1 MLFRQALDTDLKKFS
16 TESESKPTD
25 SSSSK
30 TADINTDSR
39 HTFSA
44 MPEEEKQTK
53 RSADKEHLHVE
64 KVLRDNSQSHPTEQ
78 KEFAVPV
85 LPALGGRKKNQQK
98 KDVVVP
104 SDSDK
109 TVNVEETEKFG
120 QEEDGESKLGTKRVN
135 SDGGTELQEDDKNRT
150 EENVS
155 CEYFP

>member
-1 MLFRQALDTDLKKFS
+1 MLFRQAHDNNLKKLS
-16 TESESKPTD
+16 TEFESKATD

-44 MPEEEKQTK
+44 TLEKEKETK
-53 RSADKEHLHVE
+53 RSADKEHLHE
-64 KVLRDNSQSHPTEQ
+64 KALRDNSQSDLTEQ

-109 TVNVEETEKFG
+109 TVDIEETEKFE
-120 QEEDGESKLGTKRVN
+120 QEEDGESELGRKRVN
-135 SDGGTELQEDDKNRT
+135 SDVVMDKQEDDKNKT

>member
-16 TESESKPTD
+16 TESKSKPTD

-53 RSADKEHLHVE
+53 RSADKEHLHE

-109 TVNVEETEKFG
+109 TVDIEETEKFE
-120 QEEDGESKLGTKRVN
+120 QEEDGESELGRKRVN
-135 SDGGTELQEDDKNRT
+135 SDVAMDMQEDDKNRT

>member
-1 MLFRQALDTDLKKFS
+1 MLSRQAHDNNLKKLS
-16 TESESKPTD
+16 TEFESKATD

-53 RSADKEHLHVE
+53 RSADKEHLHE

-85 LPALGGRKKNQQK
+85 LPSLGGRKKNQQK

-109 TVNVEETEKFG
+109 TADVEETEKFG
-120 QEEDGESKLGTKRVN
+120 QEEDGESELGRKRVN
-135 SDGGTELQEDDKNRT
+135 SDVAMDKQEDDKNKT

>member
-1 MLFRQALDTDLKKFS
+1 MLFRQAPDTYLKKLS

-39 HTFSA
+39 HTFPA
-44 MPEEEKQTK
+44 TLEKEKQTK
-53 RSADKEHLHVE
+53 RSADKEHLHE

-85 LPALGGRKKNQQK
+85 LPALGGRKKNKKK

-109 TVNVEETEKFG
+109 TVDIEETEKFG
-120 QEEDGESKLGTKRVN
+120 QEEDGESELGTKRVN
-135 SDGGTELQEDDKNRT
+135 SDVAMDMQEDDKNRT

>member
-1 MLFRQALDTDLKKFS
+1 MLFRQAHDNNLKKLS
-16 TESESKPTD
+16 TEFESKATD

-44 MPEEEKQTK
+44 TPEEEKQTK
-53 RSADKEHLHVE
+53 RSADKEHLHE

-85 LPALGGRKKNQQK
+85 LPALGGRKKNKKK

-109 TVNVEETEKFG
+109 TVDVEETEKFG
-120 QEEDGESKLGTKRVN
+120 QEEDGESELGRKRVN
-135 SDGGTELQEDDKNRT
+135 SDVAMDMQEDDKNRT

>member
-1 MLFRQALDTDLKKFS
+1 MLFRQAHDNNLKKLS
-16 TESESKPTD
+16 TEFESKATD

-44 MPEEEKQTK
+44 TPEEEKQTK
-53 RSADKEHLHVE
+53 RSADKEHLRE

-85 LPALGGRKKNQQK
+85 LPALGGRKKNKKK

-109 TVNVEETEKFG
+109 TVDVEETEKFG
-120 QEEDGESKLGTKRVN
+120 QEEDGESELGRKRVN
-135 SDGGTELQEDDKNRT
+135 SDVAMDMQEDDKNRT

>member
-53 RSADKEHLHVE
+53 RSADKEHLHE

-85 LPALGGRKKNQQK
+85 LPALGGRKKNKKK

-109 TVNVEETEKFG
+109 IVDIEETEKFE
-120 QEEDGESKLGTKRVN
+120 QEEDGESELGRKRVN
-135 SDGGTELQEDDKNRT
+135 SDVAMDMQEDDKNRT

>member
-53 RSADKEHLHVE
+53 RSADKEHLHE

-85 LPALGGRKKNQQK
+85 LPALGGRKKNKKK

-109 TVNVEETEKFG
+109 TVDIEETEKFG
-120 QEEDGESKLGTKRVN
+120 QEEDGESELGRKRVN
-135 SDGGTELQEDDKNRT
+135 SDVAMDMQEDDKNRT

>member
-1 MLFRQALDTDLKKFS
+1 MLFRQAHDNNLKKLS
-16 TESESKPTD
+16 TEFESKATD

-53 RSADKEHLHVE
+53 RSADKEHLHE
-64 KVLRDNSQSHPTEQ
+64 KVLRDKSQSHPTEQ

-85 LPALGGRKKNQQK
+85 LPALGGRKKNKKK

-109 TVNVEETEKFG
+109 TVDVEETEKFG
-120 QEEDGESKLGTKRVN
+120 QEEDGESELGRKRVN
-135 SDGGTELQEDDKNRT
+135 SDVAMDMQEDDKNRT

-155 CEYFP
+155 CEYFS

>member
-1 MLFRQALDTDLKKFS
+1 MLFRQALDTDLKMFS
-16 TESESKPTD
+16 TESKSKPTD

-53 RSADKEHLHVE
+53 RSADKEHLHE

-85 LPALGGRKKNQQK
+85 LPAWGGRKKNKKK

-109 TVNVEETEKFG
+109 TVDIEETEKFE
-120 QEEDGESKLGTKRVN
+120 QEEDGESELGRKRVN
-135 SDGGTELQEDDKNRT
+135 SDVAMDMQEDDKNRT

>member
-44 MPEEEKQTK
+44 TPEEEKQTK
-53 RSADKEHLHVE
+53 RSADKEHLRE

-85 LPALGGRKKNQQK
+85 LPALGGRKKNRKK

-109 TVNVEETEKFG
+109 TVDVEETEKFG
-120 QEEDGESKLGTKRVN
+120 QEEDGESELGRKRVN
-135 SDGGTELQEDDKNRT
+135 SDVAMDMQEDDKNRT

>member
-1 MLFRQALDTDLKKFS
+1 MLFRQAPDTYLKKLS

-39 HTFSA
+39 HTFPA
-44 MPEEEKQTK
+44 TLEKEKQTK
-53 RSADKEHLHVE
+53 RSADKEHLHE

-109 TVNVEETEKFG
+109 TVDIEETEKFE
-120 QEEDGESKLGTKRVN
+120 QEEDGESELGRKRVN
-135 SDGGTELQEDDKNRT
+135 SDVAMDMQEDDKNRT

>member
-1 MLFRQALDTDLKKFS
+1 MLFRQAHDNNLKKLS
-16 TESESKPTD
+16 TEFESKATD

-53 RSADKEHLHVE
+53 RSADKEHLHE

-85 LPALGGRKKNQQK
+85 LPALGGRKKNKKK

-109 TVNVEETEKFG
+109 TVDVEETEKFG
-120 QEEDGESKLGTKRVN
+120 QEEDGESELGRKRVN
-135 SDGGTELQEDDKNRT
+135 SDVAMDMQEDDKNRT

>member
-16 TESESKPTD
+16 TGSESKPTD

-53 RSADKEHLHVE
+53 RSADKEHLHE

-85 LPALGGRKKNQQK
+85 LPALGGRKKNKKK

-109 TVNVEETEKFG
+109 TVDIEETEKFE
-120 QEEDGESKLGTKRVN
+120 QEEDGESELGRKRVN
-135 SDGGTELQEDDKNRT
+135 SDVAMDMQEDDKNRT

>member
-53 RSADKEHLHVE
+53 RSADKEHLHE

-109 TVNVEETEKFG
+109 TVDIEETEKFE
-120 QEEDGESKLGTKRVN
+120 QEEDGESELGRKRVN
-135 SDGGTELQEDDKNRT
+135 SDVAMDMQEDDKNRT

>member
-53 RSADKEHLHVE
+53 RSADKEHLHE

-85 LPALGGRKKNQQK
+85 LPALGGRKKNKKK

-109 TVNVEETEKFG
+109 TVDIEETEKFE
-120 QEEDGESKLGTKRVN
+120 QEEDGESELGRKRVN
-135 SDGGTELQEDDKNRT
+135 SDVAMDMQEDDKNRT

>member
-1 MLFRQALDTDLKKFS
+1 MLFRQAPDTYLKKLS

-44 MPEEEKQTK
+44 TPEEEKQTK
-53 RSADKEHLHVE
+53 RSADKEHLHE
-64 KVLRDNSQSHPTEQ
+64 KVLRDNNQSHPTEQ

-109 TVNVEETEKFG
+109 TVDIEETEKFE
-120 QEEDGESKLGTKRVN
+120 QEEDGECELGRKRVN
-135 SDGGTELQEDDKNRT
+135 SDVAMDMQEDDKNKT

>member
-1 MLFRQALDTDLKKFS
+1 MLFRQAHDNNLKKLS
-16 TESESKPTD
+16 TEFESKATD

-44 MPEEEKQTK
+44 IPEEEKQTK
-53 RSADKEHLHVE
+53 RSADKEHLHE

-85 LPALGGRKKNQQK
+85 LPALGGRKKNKKK

-109 TVNVEETEKFG
+109 TVDVEETEKFG
-120 QEEDGESKLGTKRVN
+120 QEEDGESELGRKRVN
-135 SDGGTELQEDDKNRT
+135 SDVAMDMQEDDKNRT

>member
-1 MLFRQALDTDLKKFS
+1 MLFRQAHDNNLKKLS
-16 TESESKPTD
+16 TEFESKATD

-44 MPEEEKQTK
+44 TPEEEKQTK
-53 RSADKEHLHVE
+53 RSADKEHLRE

-85 LPALGGRKKNQQK
+85 LPALGGRKKNRKK

-109 TVNVEETEKFG
+109 TVDVEETEKFG
-120 QEEDGESKLGTKRVN
+120 QEEDGESELGRKRVN
-135 SDGGTELQEDDKNRT
+135 SDVAMDMQEDDKNRT

>member
-1 MLFRQALDTDLKKFS
+1 MLFRQAHDNNLKKLS
-16 TESESKPTD
+16 TEFESKATD

-44 MPEEEKQTK
+44 TPEEEKQTK
-53 RSADKEHLHVE
+53 RSADKEHLHE

-109 TVNVEETEKFG
+109 TVDIEETEKFG
-120 QEEDGESKLGTKRVN
+120 QEEDGESELGRKRVN
-135 SDGGTELQEDDKNRT
+135 SDVVMDKQEDDKNKT

>member
-53 RSADKEHLHVE
+53 RSADKEHLHE
-64 KVLRDNSQSHPTEQ
+64 KVLRDKSQSHPTEQ

-85 LPALGGRKKNQQK
+85 LPALGGRKKNKKK

-109 TVNVEETEKFG
+109 TVDIEETEKFE
-120 QEEDGESKLGTKRVN
+120 QEEDGGSELGRKRVN
-135 SDGGTELQEDDKNRT
+135 SDVAMDMQEDDKNRT

>member
-1 MLFRQALDTDLKKFS
+1 MLFRQAHDNNLEKLS
-16 TESESKPTD
+16 TEFESKATD

-30 TADINTDSR
+30 TADINTHSR

-44 MPEEEKQTK
+44 TLEKEKETK
-53 RSADKEHLHVE
+53 RSADKEHLHE
-64 KVLRDNSQSHPTEQ
+64 KVLRDNNQSHPTEQ

-109 TVNVEETEKFG
+109 TVDIEETEKFG
-120 QEEDGESKLGTKRVN
+120 QEEDGESELGRKRVN
-135 SDGGTELQEDDKNRT
+135 SDVVMDKQEDDKNKT

>member
-1 MLFRQALDTDLKKFS
+1 MLFRQAHDNNLKKLS
-16 TESESKPTD
+16 TEFESKATD

-44 MPEEEKQTK
+44 TPEEEKQTK
-53 RSADKEHLHVE
+53 RSADKEHLHE
-64 KVLRDNSQSHPTEQ
+64 KVLRDNSQSDLTEQ

-109 TVNVEETEKFG
+109 TVDIEETEKFG
-120 QEEDGESKLGTKRVN
+120 QEEDGESELGRKRVN
-135 SDGGTELQEDDKNRT
+135 SDVVMDKQEDDKNKT

>member
-1 MLFRQALDTDLKKFS
+1 
-16 TESESKPTD
+16 
-25 SSSSK
+25 
-30 TADINTDSR
+30 
-39 HTFSA
+39 

-53 RSADKEHLHVE
+53 RSADKEHLHE

-109 TVNVEETEKFG
+109 TVDIEETEKFE
-120 QEEDGESKLGTKRVN
+120 QEEDGESELGRKRVN
-135 SDGGTELQEDDKNRT
+135 SDVAMDMQEDDKNRT

>member
-44 MPEEEKQTK
+44 LPEEEKQTK
-53 RSADKEHLHVE
+53 RSADKEHLHE

-85 LPALGGRKKNQQK
+85 LPALGGRKKNK
-98 KDVVVP
+98 KRKDVVVP

-109 TVNVEETEKFG
+109 TVDIEETEKFE
-120 QEEDGESKLGTKRVN
+120 QEEDGESELGRKRVN
-135 SDGGTELQEDDKNRT
+135 SDVAMDMQEDDKNRT

>member
-53 RSADKEHLHVE
+53 RSADKEHLHE

-109 TVNVEETEKFG
+109 TVDIEETEKFE
-120 QEEDGESKLGTKRVN
+120 QEEDGESELGRKRVN
-135 SDGGTELQEDDKNRT
+135 SDVVMDKQEDDKNKT

>member
-53 RSADKEHLHVE
+53 RSADKEHLHE
-64 KVLRDNSQSHPTEQ
+64 KVLRDKSQSHPTEQ

-85 LPALGGRKKNQQK
+85 LPALGGRKKNKKK

-109 TVNVEETEKFG
+109 TVDIEETEKFE
-120 QEEDGESKLGTKRVN
+120 QEEDGESELGRKRVN
-135 SDGGTELQEDDKNRT
+135 SDVAMDMQEDDKNRT

>member
-1 MLFRQALDTDLKKFS
+1 MLFRQAPDTDLKKFN

-53 RSADKEHLHVE
+53 RSADKEHLHE

-85 LPALGGRKKNQQK
+85 LPALGGRKKSQQK

-109 TVNVEETEKFG
+109 TVDVEETEKFG

>member
-1 MLFRQALDTDLKKFS
+1 MLFRQAHDTYLKKLS

-44 MPEEEKQTK
+44 TPEEEKQTK
-53 RSADKEHLHVE
+53 RSADKEHLHE

-85 LPALGGRKKNQQK
+85 LPALGGRNKNQQK

-109 TVNVEETEKFG
+109 TVDIEETEKFE
-120 QEEDGESKLGTKRVN
+120 QEEDGESELGRKRVN
-135 SDGGTELQEDDKNRT
+135 SDVVMDKQEDDKNKT

>member
-1 MLFRQALDTDLKKFS
+1 MS
-16 TESESKPTD
+16 TEFESKATD

-44 MPEEEKQTK
+44 TPEEKKQTK
-53 RSADKEHLHVE
+53 RSADKEHLHE

-109 TVNVEETEKFG
+109 TVDIEETEKFG
-120 QEEDGESKLGTKRVN
+120 QEEDGESELGRKRVN
-135 SDGGTELQEDDKNRT
+135 SDVVMDKQEDDKNKT

>member
-44 MPEEEKQTK
+44 TPEEEKQTK
-53 RSADKEHLHVE
+53 RSADKEHLRE

-85 LPALGGRKKNQQK
+85 LPALGGRKKNKKK

-109 TVNVEETEKFG
+109 TVDVEETEKFG
-120 QEEDGESKLGTKRVN
+120 QEEDGESELGRKRVN
-135 SDGGTELQEDDKNRT
+135 SDVAMDMQEDDKNRT

>member
-53 RSADKEHLHVE
+53 RSADKEHLHE

-85 LPALGGRKKNQQK
+85 LPALGGRKKNKKK

-109 TVNVEETEKFG
+109 TVDIEETEKFE
-120 QEEDGESKLGTKRVN
+120 QEEDGESELGGKRVN
-135 SDGGTELQEDDKNRT
+135 SDVAMDMQEDDKNRT

>member
-16 TESESKPTD
+16 TESESKPSD

-44 MPEEEKQTK
+44 IPEEEKQTK
-53 RSADKEHLHVE
+53 RSADKEHLRE

-85 LPALGGRKKNQQK
+85 LPALGGRKKNKKK

-109 TVNVEETEKFG
+109 TVDIEETEKFE
-120 QEEDGESKLGTKRVN
+120 QEEDGESELGRKRVN
-135 SDGGTELQEDDKNRT
+135 SDVAMDMQEDDKNRT

>member
-30 TADINTDSR
+30 TADINTDFR

-53 RSADKEHLHVE
+53 RSADKEHLHE

-85 LPALGGRKKNQQK
+85 LPALGGRKKNKKK

-109 TVNVEETEKFG
+109 TVDIEETEKFE
-120 QEEDGESKLGTKRVN
+120 QEEDGESELGRKRVN
-135 SDGGTELQEDDKNRT
+135 SDVAMDMQEDDKNRT

>member
-53 RSADKEHLHVE
+53 RSADKEHLHE

-85 LPALGGRKKNQQK
+85 LPALGGRKKNKKK

-109 TVNVEETEKFG
+109 TVDVEETEKFG
-120 QEEDGESKLGTKRVN
+120 QEEDGESELGRKRVN
-135 SDGGTELQEDDKNRT
+135 SDVAMDMQEDDKNRT

>member
-16 TESESKPTD
+16 TESKSKPTD

-53 RSADKEHLHVE
+53 RSADKEHLHE

-85 LPALGGRKKNQQK
+85 LPALGGRKKNKKK

-109 TVNVEETEKFG
+109 TVDIEETEKFE
-120 QEEDGESKLGTKRVN
+120 QEEDGESELGRKRVN
-135 SDGGTELQEDDKNRT
+135 SDVAMDMQEDDKNRT

>member
-1 MLFRQALDTDLKKFS
+1 MLFRQAHDNNLKKLS
-16 TESESKPTD
+16 TEFESKATD

-39 HTFSA
+39 HIFPATL
-44 MPEEEKQTK
+44 EKEKETK
-53 RSADKEHLHVE
+53 RSADKEHLHE

-109 TVNVEETEKFG
+109 TVDIEETEKFD
-120 QEEDGESKLGTKRVN
+120 QEEDGESELGRKRVN
-135 SDGGTELQEDDKNRT
+135 SDVVMDKQEDDKNKT

>member
-1 MLFRQALDTDLKKFS
+1 MLFRQAHDNNLKKLS
-16 TESESKPTD
+16 TEFESKATD

-44 MPEEEKQTK
+44 TLEKEKETK
-53 RSADKEHLHVE
+53 RSADKEHLHE
-64 KVLRDNSQSHPTEQ
+64 KVLRDNSQSDLTEQ

-109 TVNVEETEKFG
+109 TVDIEETEKFG
-120 QEEDGESKLGTKRVN
+120 QEEDGESELGRKRVN
-135 SDGGTELQEDDKNRT
+135 SDVVMDKQEDDKNKT

>member
-53 RSADKEHLHVE
+53 RSADKEHLHE

-85 LPALGGRKKNQQK
+85 LPALGERKKNKKK

-109 TVNVEETEKFG
+109 TVDIEETEKFE
-120 QEEDGESKLGTKRVN
+120 QEEDGESELGRKRVN
-135 SDGGTELQEDDKNRT
+135 SDVAMDMQEDDKNRT